1 MIPVKKQ
8 AFLQIG
14 RLTHTKATASQI
26 DTTTMDTANCASKPS
41 FFRKGLT
48 KGKHQRKT
56 KHYVKRISPF
66 CILSEL
72 AKSTVLGITV
82 FGTYEYIVHHYMKVN
97 GDTDAR
103 STLLAH
109 MGAGACAGLV
119 QSSVLCTWELISK
132 LTSHPSVPHNLRGSF
147 LTRRAVHHATGYASL
162 FGTFEAMRRLLMY
175 VSHPLEEKNPL
186 STSLV
191 AAFLA
196 GGIAGQVHHFVNYIT
211 SHWKLQLSMD
221 LIKHTRQYVLLPNL
235 RANLS
240 AFGPTA
246 LCFVA
251 FHYGEELTERIRNNV
266 DTAMV

>member
-1 MIPVKKQ
+1 MIPIKKQ

-14 RLTHTKATASQI
+14 RLTHTRGSKVETSST
-26 DTTTMDTANCASKPS
+26 DNVTCASKPS

-48 KGKHQRKT
+48 KGKHRRRT
-56 KHYVKRISPF
+56 KSYVKHTSSY

-72 AKSTVLGITV
+72 AKSTVLGMTV
-82 FGTYEYIVHHYMKVN
+82 FGTYEYLVHHYMKVN

-103 STLLAH
+103 STVLAH

-119 QSSVLCTWELISK
+119 QSSVLCAWELTSK
-132 LTSHPSVPHNLRGSF
+132 LTSHPSAPHNLRGTF

-162 FGTFEAMRRLLMY
+162 FGTFEAMRRLLVY
-175 VSHPLEEKNPL
+175 ASHPLEEKNPHAL
-186 STSLV
+186 SLAT
-191 AAFLA
+191 AFLV

-211 SHWKLQLSMD
+211 SHWKWQLSTD
-221 LIKHTRQYVLLPNL
+221 LIKHTRQYLLLPNR
-235 RANLS
+235 RANMS

-251 FHYGEELTERIRNNV
+251 FHYGEELTERIRDNV
-266 DTAMV
+266 DTAMI